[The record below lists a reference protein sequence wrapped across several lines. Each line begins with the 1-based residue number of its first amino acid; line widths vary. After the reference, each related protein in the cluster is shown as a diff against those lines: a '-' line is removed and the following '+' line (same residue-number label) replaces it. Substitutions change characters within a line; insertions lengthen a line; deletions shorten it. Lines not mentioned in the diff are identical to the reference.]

1 MAKNKELIERAKK
14 LVGKEYY
21 IEQAGWQGD
30 HWSDEGGEFVEDGVI
45 RFQGTP
51 MEIKETWDEIDDDIL
66 QDCID
71 DVEDDNETESIED
84 LRPKWLGATQDMM
97 IAVKDAV
104 RERGDIDF
112 PEAVEVYDS
121 MLEYKYNVYKVA
133 EKDGDFC
140 LVSTD
145 NGILWLSSL
154 SQNFVFDVYEQ
165 VYRALTE

>member
-1 MAKNKELIERAKK
+1 
-14 LVGKEYY
+14 
-21 IEQAGWQGD
+21 
-30 HWSDEGGEFVEDGVI
+30 
-45 RFQGTP
+45 
-51 MEIKETWDEIDDDIL
+51 
-66 QDCID
+66 
-71 DVEDDNETESIED
+71 
-84 LRPKWLGATQDMM
+84 
-97 IAVKDAV
+97 
-104 RERGDIDF
+104 GDIDF